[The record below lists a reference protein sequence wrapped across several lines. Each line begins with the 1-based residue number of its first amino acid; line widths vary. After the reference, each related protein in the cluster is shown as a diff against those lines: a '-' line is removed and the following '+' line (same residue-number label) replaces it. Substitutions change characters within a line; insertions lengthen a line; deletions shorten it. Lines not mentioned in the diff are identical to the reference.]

1 MINRIA
7 KTITQVNTNKRFS
20 NKRDIR
26 TTHTIYA
33 KLYNSNNPIDIIYAR
48 LYNNICKEVSVVI
61 RMMNKVM
68 RMESA
73 SIKIGSILEKH
84 ISDEC
89 LSYYEMGKNLKE
101 LVLESTSEAEI
112 NMISRTLMALT
123 NYSLEDI
130 INEAG
135 KNYT

>member
-1 MINRIA
+1 M
-7 KTITQVNTNKRFS
+7 
-20 NKRDIR
+20 
-26 TTHTIYA
+26 
-33 KLYNSNNPIDIIYAR
+33 
-48 LYNNICKEVSVVI
+48 I

-135 KNYT
+135 KNNT